1 MVNDKRGISKPRNRI
16 SFRFRGDKV
25 AVTFTISKLS
35 LFLIIL
41 EISGKLFLEAFCV
54 PGTGLSVLH
63 IVSCLDLTTVL

>member
-35 LFLIIL
+35 N
-41 EISGKLFLEAFCV
+41 IS
-54 PGTGLSVLH
+54 SVYRYRF
-63 IVSCLDLTTVL
+63 VSNNS